1 MPLQLATAP
10 HLDAFLSM
18 HIAVYAA
25 ASLCV
30 GCYFHR
36 RYLLI
41 SLCHVCFDIATQL
54 IVKQGA
60 HIACLVCRPFGEYVM
75 CTSSKSVRFEEPEAV
90 LQLLVLTMQASAA
103 PFHTGA
109 DVLREHSM
117 KRYMAAVQH
126 IDLASPAWKQASAF
140 FPDAR
145 NVIEFGYV
153 KLLQVCT
160 QLHTMYTR
168 CESRNKSNTTG
179 TLNLS

>member
-1 MPLQLATAP
+1 
-10 HLDAFLSM
+10 
-18 HIAVYAA
+18 
-25 ASLCV
+25 
-30 GCYFHR
+30 
-36 RYLLI
+36 
-41 SLCHVCFDIATQL
+41 
-54 IVKQGA
+54 
-60 HIACLVCRPFGEYVM
+60 M

-103 PFHTGA
+103 STPAQMCCESTQ
-109 DVLREHSM
+109 
-117 KRYMAAVQH
+117 RYMAAVQH